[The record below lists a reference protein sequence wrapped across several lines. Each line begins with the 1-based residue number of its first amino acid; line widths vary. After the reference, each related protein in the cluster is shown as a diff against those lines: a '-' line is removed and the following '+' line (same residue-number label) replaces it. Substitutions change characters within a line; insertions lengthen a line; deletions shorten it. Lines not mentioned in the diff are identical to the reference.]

1 MAGNRKME
9 SPLKI
14 LKRYHIHPVKRL
26 GQSFLV
32 DNNIT
37 SRIVDAS
44 KIDEGDTVVEIGA
57 GLGAMTAM
65 IAITVK
71 KVVALEIDP
80 KLVAVLGEEL
90 KDISNV
96 EIIHADVLRYDFSA
110 PACGGIRI
118 KVIGNIPYNV
128 SSQILF
134 RLIEFREH
142 ISSATLMF
150 QKEVADRITAPP
162 GTKEYGIL
170 SVIISMYAAPSKIMT
185 VPATCFYPRPK
196 VDSVVLKMDMREG
209 PLYPL
214 ENHDIFIET
223 VKTAFSKRRKTL
235 ANNLKDMD
243 RLRSKGV
250 DVSALLD
257 EAGIDGR
264 RRGETLTVEEFGRLS
279 NTINHSRCS
288 Q

>member
-1 MAGNRKME
+1 ME

-14 LKRYHIHPVKRL
+14 LKRYRIRPVKRL

-44 KIDEGDTVVEIGA
+44 KIGRDDTVVEIGA
-57 GLGAMTAM
+57 GLGTMTSM
-65 IAITVK
+65 IAERAK

-80 KLVAVLGEEL
+80 KLVNVLNEEL
-90 KDISNV
+90 KEISNI
-96 EIIHADVLRYDFSA
+96 EIIHTDVLRYDFSS
-110 PACGGIRI
+110 PLGGSGKI
-118 KVIGNIPYNV
+118 KVIGNIPYNI

-134 RLIEFREH
+134 RLIEFRDH

-150 QKEVADRITAPP
+150 QKEVADRITASP

-170 SVIISMYAAPSKIMT
+170 SVIIPMYAVLSTIMT
-185 VPATCFYPRPK
+185 VPSSCFHPKPK
-196 VDSVVLKMDMREG
+196 VDSTVLKMDIREE

-214 ENHDIFIET
+214 DNYDIFLKT
-223 VKTAFSKRRKTL
+223 VKAAFSKRRKTL
-235 ANNLKDMD
+235 ANNLKDMNVA
-243 RLRSKGV
+243 RSKGV

-257 EAGIDGR
+257 EAGIDGQ

-279 NTINHSRCS
+279 NRVIHSR
-288 Q
+288 

>member
-1 MAGNRKME
+1 ME

-14 LKRYHIHPVKRL
+14 LKRHRIRPVKRL

-37 SRIVDAS
+37 SRIVGAS
-44 KIDEGDTVVEIGA
+44 KIGGDDTVVEIGA
-57 GLGAMTAM
+57 GLGAMTSM
-65 IAITVK
+65 IAERAK
-71 KVVALEIDP
+71 KVIALEIDP
-80 KLVAVLGEEL
+80 KLVNVLNEEL
-90 KDISNV
+90 KEISNI
-96 EIIHADVLRYDFSA
+96 EIIHTDVLRYDFSS
-110 PACGGIRI
+110 PIRGEGRI

-134 RLIEFREH
+134 RLIEFRDH

-170 SVIISMYAAPSKIMT
+170 SVIISMYAVLSRVMT
-185 VPATCFYPRPK
+185 VPASCFYPKPK
-196 VDSVVLKMDMREG
+196 VASAVLKMDMRER

-235 ANNLKDMD
+235 ANNLKGMDAVCSGDMD
-243 RLRSKGV
+243 
-250 DVSALLD
+250 VSSLLD

-264 RRGETLTVEEFGRLS
+264 RRGETLTVEEFGRLAE
-279 NTINHSRCS
+279 TIFRATRN
-288 Q
+288 

>member
-1 MAGNRKME
+1 ME

-14 LKRYHIHPVKRL
+14 LKRYRIRPVKRL

-44 KIDEGDTVVEIGA
+44 KIGRDDTVVEIGA
-57 GLGAMTAM
+57 GLGTMTSM
-65 IAITVK
+65 IAERAK

-80 KLVAVLGEEL
+80 KLVNVLNEEL
-90 KDISNV
+90 KEISNI
-96 EIIHADVLRYDFSA
+96 EIIHTDVLRYDFSS
-110 PACGGIRI
+110 PLGGSGKI
-118 KVIGNIPYNV
+118 KVIGNIPYNI

-134 RLIEFREH
+134 RLIEFRDH

-150 QKEVADRITAPP
+150 QKEVADRITASP

-170 SVIISMYAAPSKIMT
+170 SVIIRMYAVLSTIMT
-185 VPATCFYPRPK
+185 VPSSCFHPKPK
-196 VDSVVLKMDMREG
+196 VDSTVLKMDIREE

-214 ENHDIFIET
+214 NNYDIFLKT

-235 ANNLKDMD
+235 ANNLKGMD
-243 RLRSKGV
+243 TVCSMGMN
-250 DVSALLD
+250 VSSLLV

-264 RRGETLTVEEFGRLS
+264 RRGETLTVEEFGRLAE
-279 NTINHSRCS
+279 TIFRATQN

>member
-1 MAGNRKME
+1 ME

-14 LKRYHIHPVKRL
+14 LKRYRIRPVKRL

-44 KIDEGDTVVEIGA
+44 KIDGGDTVVDIGA
-57 GLGAMTAM
+57 GLGTMTSM
-65 IAITVK
+65 IAERAK

-80 KLVAVLGEEL
+80 KLVNVLNEEL
-90 KDISNV
+90 KEISNI
-96 EIIHADVLRYDFSA
+96 EIIHTDVLRYDFSS
-110 PACGGIRI
+110 PLGGSGKI
-118 KVIGNIPYNV
+118 KVIGNIPYNI

-134 RLIEFREH
+134 RLIEFRDH

-150 QKEVADRITAPP
+150 QKEVADRITASP

-170 SVIISMYAAPSKIMT
+170 SVIIPMYAVLSTIMT
-185 VPATCFYPRPK
+185 VPSSCFHPKPK
-196 VDSVVLKMDMREG
+196 VDSTVLKMDIREE

-214 ENHDIFIET
+214 DNYDIFLKT

-235 ANNLKDMD
+235 ANNLKDMNVA
-243 RLRSKGV
+243 RSKGV

-257 EAGIDGR
+257 EAGIDGQ

-279 NTINHSRCS
+279 NRVIHSR
-288 Q
+288 

>member
-1 MAGNRKME
+1 ME

-14 LKRYHIHPVKRL
+14 LKRHRIRPVKRL

-44 KIDEGDTVVEIGA
+44 KIGRDDTVVEIGA
-57 GLGAMTAM
+57 GLGAMTSM
-65 IAITVK
+65 IAERAK
-71 KVVALEIDP
+71 KVIALEIDP
-80 KLVAVLGEEL
+80 KLVNVLIEEL
-90 KDISNV
+90 KEMSNI
-96 EIIHADVLRYDFSA
+96 EIIHTDVLRYDFSS
-110 PACGGIRI
+110 PLGGNGKI

-134 RLIEFREH
+134 RLIEFRDH

-150 QKEVADRITAPP
+150 QKEVADRIAAVP

-170 SVIISMYAAPSKIMT
+170 SVIIPMYAVLSTIMT
-185 VPATCFYPRPK
+185 VPPLCFHPKPK
-196 VDSVVLKMDMREG
+196 VDSSVLKMDMREK
-209 PLYPL
+209 PLFEL
-214 ENHDIFIET
+214 SDQNIFLKT

-235 ANNLKDMD
+235 ANNLKGMD
-243 RLRSKGV
+243 IVCSGDI
-250 DVSALLD
+250 DVSSLLV

-264 RRGETLTVEEFGRLS
+264 RRGETLTVEEFGRLAE
-279 NTINHSRCS
+279 TIFQATWN

>member
-1 MAGNRKME
+1 ME

-14 LKRYHIHPVKRL
+14 LKRHRIRPVKRL

-44 KIDEGDTVVEIGA
+44 KIDGGDTVVDIGA
-57 GLGAMTAM
+57 GLGTMTSM
-65 IAITVK
+65 IAERAK

-80 KLVAVLGEEL
+80 KLVNVLNEEL
-90 KDISNV
+90 KEISNI
-96 EIIHADVLRYDFSA
+96 EIIHTDVLRYDFSL
-110 PACGGIRI
+110 PLGGSGKI
-118 KVIGNIPYNV
+118 KVIGNIPYNI

-134 RLIEFREH
+134 RLIEFRDH

-150 QKEVADRITAPP
+150 QKEVADRITASP

-170 SVIISMYAAPSKIMT
+170 SVIIPMYAVLSTIMT
-185 VPATCFYPRPK
+185 VPSSCFHPKPK
-196 VDSVVLKMDMREG
+196 VDSTVLKMDIREE

-214 ENHDIFIET
+214 DNYDIFLKT

-235 ANNLKDMD
+235 ANNLKDMNVA
-243 RLRSKGV
+243 RSKGV

-257 EAGIDGR
+257 EAGIDGQ

-279 NTINHSRCS
+279 NRVIHSR
-288 Q
+288 

>member
-1 MAGNRKME
+1 ME

-14 LKRYHIHPVKRL
+14 LKKHHIHPVKRL

-44 KIDEGDTVVEIGA
+44 KIGGDDTVIEIGA

-65 IAITVK
+65 IATRAR

-80 KLVAVLGEEL
+80 KLVDVLNEEL
-90 KDISNV
+90 KEISNI
-96 EIIHADVLRYDFSA
+96 EIIHTDVLRYDFSS
-110 PACGGIRI
+110 PTRGGERI

-150 QKEVADRITAPP
+150 QKEVSDRITAAP

-170 SVIISMYAAPSKIMT
+170 SVIISMYAALSRVMT
-185 VPATCFYPRPK
+185 VPPTCFYPRPK
-196 VDSVVLKMDMREG
+196 VDSSVLKMDMREG

-243 RLRSKGV
+243 VARSKGV
-250 DVSALLD
+250 DISALLD
-257 EAGIDGR
+257 EAGIDGQ

-279 NTINHSRCS
+279 NRVIHSR
-288 Q
+288 

>member
-1 MAGNRKME
+1 ME
-9 SPLKI
+9 SPLKT
-14 LKRYHIHPVKRL
+14 LKRHHIRPVKRL

-44 KIDEGDTVVEIGA
+44 KIGGDDTAVEIGA
-57 GLGAMTAM
+57 GLGVMTSM
-65 IAITVK
+65 IAERAK

-80 KLVAVLGEEL
+80 KLVNVLNEEL
-90 KDISNV
+90 KEISNI
-96 EIIHADVLRYDFSA
+96 EIIHADVLRYDFSS
-110 PACGGIRI
+110 PLGGNGKI

-134 RLIEFREH
+134 RLIEFRDH
-142 ISSATLMF
+142 ISSTTLMF
-150 QKEVADRITAPP
+150 QKEVADRITAAP

-170 SVIISMYAAPSKIMT
+170 SIIISMYAALSTIMT
-185 VPATCFYPRPK
+185 VPPLCFHPKPK
-196 VDSVVLKMDMREG
+196 VDSAVLKMDTREG

-214 ENHDIFIET
+214 EDHDIFLKT
-223 VKTAFSKRRKTL
+223 VKAAFSKRRKTL

-243 RLRSKGV
+243 AVCSRGM
-250 DVSALLD
+250 DVSSLLV

-264 RRGETLTVEEFGRLS
+264 RRGETLTVEEFGRLAE
-279 NTINHSRCS
+279 TILRVTPN

>member
-1 MAGNRKME
+1 ME

-14 LKRYHIHPVKRL
+14 LKRYHIQPVKRL

-44 KIDEGDTVVEIGA
+44 KINDGDTVVEIGA

-65 IAITVK
+65 MAPRVQ

-80 KLVAVLGEEL
+80 KLVAVLREEL
-90 KDISNV
+90 KDVSNV
-96 EIIHADVLRYDFSA
+96 EIIHEDVLRYDFSE
-110 PACGGIRI
+110 PTCGGIRI

-128 SSQILF
+128 SSQIVF

-150 QKEVADRITAPP
+150 QKEVADRIAAPP

-170 SVIISMYAAPSKIMT
+170 SVIVTMYAAAAKVMT

-196 VDSVVLKMDMREG
+196 VDSAVLKMDMRDG
-209 PLYPL
+209 LLYPI
-214 ENHDIFIET
+214 ENHDVFIET

-243 RLRSKGV
+243 KVRSKGI
-250 DVSALLD
+250 DVSVLF
-257 EAGIDGR
+257 EETGIDGR

-279 NTINHSRCS
+279 NTINRLR
-288 Q
+288 

>member
-1 MAGNRKME
+1 ME

-14 LKRYHIHPVKRL
+14 LKRYRIRPVKRL

-44 KIDEGDTVVEIGA
+44 KIDGGDTVVDIGA
-57 GLGAMTAM
+57 GLGTMTSM
-65 IAITVK
+65 IAERAK

-80 KLVAVLGEEL
+80 KLVNVLNEEL
-90 KDISNV
+90 KEISNI
-96 EIIHADVLRYDFSA
+96 EIIHTDVLRYDFSS
-110 PACGGIRI
+110 PLGGSGKI
-118 KVIGNIPYNV
+118 KVIGNIPYNI

-134 RLIEFREH
+134 RLIEFRDH

-150 QKEVADRITAPP
+150 QKEVADRITASP

-170 SVIISMYAAPSKIMT
+170 SVIIPMYAVLSTIMT
-185 VPATCFYPRPK
+185 VPSSCFHPKPK
-196 VDSVVLKMDMREG
+196 VDSTVLKMDIREE

-214 ENHDIFIET
+214 DNYDIFLKT
-223 VKTAFSKRRKTL
+223 VKAAFSKRRKTL
-235 ANNLKDMD
+235 ANNLKDMNVA
-243 RLRSKGV
+243 RSKGV

-257 EAGIDGR
+257 EAGIDGQ

-279 NTINHSRCS
+279 NRVIHSR
-288 Q
+288 

>member
-1 MAGNRKME
+1 ME

-14 LKRYHIHPVKRL
+14 LKRYRIRPVKRL

-44 KIDEGDTVVEIGA
+44 KIGRDDTVVEIGA
-57 GLGAMTAM
+57 GLGTMTSM
-65 IAITVK
+65 IAERAK

-80 KLVAVLGEEL
+80 KLVNVLNEEL
-90 KDISNV
+90 KEISNI
-96 EIIHADVLRYDFSA
+96 EIIHTDVLRYDFSS
-110 PACGGIRI
+110 PLGGSGKI
-118 KVIGNIPYNV
+118 KVIGNIPYNI

-134 RLIEFREH
+134 RLIEFRDH

-150 QKEVADRITAPP
+150 QKEVADRITASP

-170 SVIISMYAAPSKIMT
+170 SVIIPMYAVLSTIMT
-185 VPATCFYPRPK
+185 VPSSCFHPKPK
-196 VDSVVLKMDMREG
+196 VDSTVLKMDIREE

-214 ENHDIFIET
+214 DNYDIFLKT

-235 ANNLKDMD
+235 ANNLKDMNVA
-243 RLRSKGV
+243 RSKGV

-257 EAGIDGR
+257 EAGIDGQ

-279 NTINHSRCS
+279 NRVIHSR
-288 Q
+288 

>member
-1 MAGNRKME
+1 
-9 SPLKI
+9 
-14 LKRYHIHPVKRL
+14 
-26 GQSFLV
+26 V

-44 KIDEGDTVVEIGA
+44 KIDGGDTVVDIGA
-57 GLGAMTAM
+57 GLGTMTSM
-65 IAITVK
+65 IAERAK

-80 KLVAVLGEEL
+80 KLVNVLNEEL
-90 KDISNV
+90 KEISNI
-96 EIIHADVLRYDFSA
+96 EIIHTDVLRYDFSS
-110 PACGGIRI
+110 PLGGSGKI
-118 KVIGNIPYNV
+118 KVIGNIPYNI

-134 RLIEFREH
+134 RLIEFRDH

-150 QKEVADRITAPP
+150 QKEVADRITVSP

-170 SVIISMYAAPSKIMT
+170 SVIIPMYAVLSTIMT
-185 VPATCFYPRPK
+185 VPSSCFHPKPK
-196 VDSVVLKMDMREG
+196 VDSTVLKMDIREE

-214 ENHDIFIET
+214 DNYDIFLKT

-235 ANNLKDMD
+235 ANNLKDMNVA
-243 RLRSKGV
+243 RSKGV

-257 EAGIDGR
+257 EAGIDGQ

-279 NTINHSRCS
+279 NRVIHSR
-288 Q
+288 

>member
-1 MAGNRKME
+1 ME

-14 LKRYHIHPVKRL
+14 LKRYRIRPVKRL

-44 KIDEGDTVVEIGA
+44 KIGRDDTVVEIGA
-57 GLGAMTAM
+57 GLGTMTSM
-65 IAITVK
+65 IAERAK

-80 KLVAVLGEEL
+80 KLVNVLNEEL
-90 KDISNV
+90 KEISNI
-96 EIIHADVLRYDFSA
+96 EIIHTDVLRYDFSS
-110 PACGGIRI
+110 PLGGSGKI
-118 KVIGNIPYNV
+118 KVIGNIPYNI

-134 RLIEFREH
+134 RLIEFRDH

-150 QKEVADRITAPP
+150 QKEVADRITASP

-170 SVIISMYAAPSKIMT
+170 SVIIPMYAVLSTIMT
-185 VPATCFYPRPK
+185 VPSSCFHPKPK
-196 VDSVVLKMDMREG
+196 VDSTVLKMDIREE

-214 ENHDIFIET
+214 DNYDIFLKT

-235 ANNLKDMD
+235 ANNLKDMNVA
-243 RLRSKGV
+243 RSKGV

-257 EAGIDGR
+257 EAGIDGQ
-264 RRGETLTVEEFGRLS
+264 RRGETLTVEVFGRLS
-279 NTINHSRCS
+279 NRVIHSR
-288 Q
+288 